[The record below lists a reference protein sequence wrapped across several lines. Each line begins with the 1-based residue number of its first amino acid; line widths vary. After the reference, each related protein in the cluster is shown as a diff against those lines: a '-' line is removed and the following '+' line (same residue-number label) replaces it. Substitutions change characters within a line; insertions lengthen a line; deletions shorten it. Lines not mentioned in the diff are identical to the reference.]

1 MKPDDD
7 INQYHSRSAAE
18 LAEAADGLIHD
29 PSLIHGVYVPMD
41 VRIQLAEAGQI
52 AIQLLAGEL
61 TDAIAADVTGRVF
74 NEPEGTSFA
83 DRLRRT
89 ADEPLTQ
96 PDDDD
101 NSPDPD
107 ADDDGGKK
115 HKPRMLAEDQRRKA
129 RSFVKDLMDKR
140 NEQMKQLASGH
151 IGHLMD

>member
-7 INQYHSRSAAE
+7 INAYHPKSTAE
-18 LAEAADGLIHD
+18 LVEAADGLIHD
-29 PSLIHGVYVPMD
+29 PSLMHGVYVPMD

-52 AIQLLAGEL
+52 AAQLLAGEL
-61 TDAIAADVTGRVF
+61 IEANAADVTGCVF

-89 ADEPLTQ
+89 ADENRDP

-101 NSPDPD
+101 DSPDPD

-115 HKPRMLAEDQRRKA
+115 HKPRLLAEDQRRKMGG
-129 RSFVKDLMDKR
+129 FVKELLEKR

-151 IGHLMD
+151 IEHILD